1 MLDHG
6 QGAVGV
12 AVDDHR
18 HIAVPFAHRGLID
31 QQHRAPAAAA
41 PLSDQSRPSVHQG
54 AHRVPVHTMAP
65 RRRAERH
72 HLGVSD
78 DPPRQTRGE
87 RPLKGPMVLQEP
99 ATVVVAHH
107 PAPLPHQRHTPPR
120 HLQVPDLLGAAVMH
134 PVALEP
140 ALCTAQPPERR
151 LDAHHQRA
159 RVR

>member
-1 MLDHG
+1 MALLHQKRRQRSRTAVLDDR
-6 QGAVGV
+6 QGAAGV
-12 AVDDHR
+12 AVDDHG

-54 AHRVPVHTMAP
+54 AHRVPVHTVAP

-78 DPPRQTRGE
+78 DPTRQTGGE
-87 RPLKGPMVLQEP
+87 RALEGRVVLQEP
-99 ATVVVAHH
+99 AGAVVAHH
-107 PAPLPHQRHTPPR
+107 PAPLPHQRHATTR

-134 PVALEP
+134 PV
-140 ALCTAQPPERR
+140 
-151 LDAHHQRA
+151 
-159 RVR
+159 VWS